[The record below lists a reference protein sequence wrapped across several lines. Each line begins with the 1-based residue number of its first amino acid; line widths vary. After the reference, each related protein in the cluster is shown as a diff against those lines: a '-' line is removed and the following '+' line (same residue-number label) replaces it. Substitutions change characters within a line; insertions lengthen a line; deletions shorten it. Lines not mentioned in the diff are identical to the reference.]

1 MKIKKS
7 KSRLPDFKSLIPK
20 WKKIKKKRSKSINK
34 LTYRDILENLTNE
47 KFKFLNTSDCI

>member
-34 LTYRDILENLTNE
+34 LTYREILENLTNE